1 MRTLYCLLLSLT
13 LCLAAHAGV
22 RLAEPA
28 PLQAADR
35 DLAQQL
41 EASGALR
48 RAAELVN
55 ARVALGKTV
64 TLRHASCDGPN
75 AWYLPETREVQVCL
89 ALARHLAGLLAAQLD
104 DEEQLLQALDGALRF
119 IALHE
124 LGHALVDALQLP
136 VTGRE
141 EDAVDQFAVWLLLAE
156 GDSGAVLS
164 AASLFGSEISGGDD
178 LAAAHSLDQQRYFSM
193 LCWVY
198 GSDAA
203 SRPSLIEDWALPADR
218 AAGCVEEYAQ
228 LGRSWQRL
236 LAAHAPQPPA
246 PMAAVGAAADPGS
259 AAAAKAVVA
268 NPSAAPNKSP
278 AADAEAPAEPSG
290 PPPR

>member
-1 MRTLYCLLLSLT
+1 MRALCFLLLSLA
-13 LCLAAHAGV
+13 LCVSAAAGV

-28 PLQAADR
+28 PLDPADL
-35 DLAQQL
+35 DLAKQL
-41 EASGALR
+41 QASGALR

-55 ARVALGKTV
+55 ARVALSKTV

-89 ALARHLAGLLAAQLD
+89 GLARHLAGLLAAQLD

-124 LGHALVDALQLP
+124 LGHALVDVLQLP

-141 EDAVDQFAVWLLLAE
+141 EDAVDQFAVWLLLGE
-156 GDSGAVLS
+156 GDSAAVLS
-164 AASLFGSEISGGDD
+164 AASLFGSEVSGGADV
-178 LAAAHSLDQQRYFSM
+178 AAAHSLDQQRYFSM

-198 GSDAA
+198 GSDAEA
-203 SRPSLIEDWALPADR
+203 RGALLEDWALPADR
-218 AAGCVEEYAQ
+218 AAQCGEEYAQ

-236 LAAHAPQPPA
+236 LAAHVPPA
-246 PMAAVGAAADPGS
+246 PKPDEVTGKPT
-259 AAAAKAVVA
+259 AKAVVA
-268 NPSAAPNKSP
+268 GTPAPVAAPTDP
-278 AADAEAPAEPSG
+278 DATREGDATG